1 MVQTHLSQW
10 DERSRNRYGYTCP
23 LRFGIMADPSGVEC
37 RIKQT
42 LLSMLSEMSFRDVTV
57 RALCGRAHIGR
68 GTFYLHY
75 KNLNDLLDS
84 IIDEVLGN
92 DPPDKWYRCGFR
104 KGEPYNCPYGICDKV
119 RAHPGTA
126 VVFFDESLAPRI
138 IERVSAFSKEMYV
151 RSLMA
156 QCDLTRTEAETIFVF
171 QLNGCL
177 AVNRLSYQ
185 RGDVDWENGRDLI
198 AGFIQGGIERYAR

>member
-1 MVQTHLSQW
+1 
-10 DERSRNRYGYTCP
+10 
-23 LRFGIMADPSGVEC
+23 
-37 RIKQT
+37 
-42 LLSMLSEMSFRDVTV
+42 
-57 RALCGRAHIGR
+57 
-68 GTFYLHY
+68 
-75 KNLNDLLDS
+75 
-84 IIDEVLGN
+84 
-92 DPPDKWYRCGFR
+92 
-104 KGEPYNCPYGICDKV
+104 
-119 RAHPGTA
+119 
-126 VVFFDESLAPRI
+126 
-138 IERVSAFSKEMYV
+138 MYV

>member
-1 MVQTHLSQW
+1 MTGSS
-10 DERSRNRYGYTCP
+10 DMEG
-23 LRFGIMADPSGVEC
+23 

-42 LLSMLSEMSFRDVTV
+42 LLTMLSDMSFQDVTV
-57 RALCGRAHIGR
+57 RALCERAHIGR

-75 KNLNDLLDS
+75 RNLDDLLDS
-84 IIDEVLGN
+84 IIDEVLGD

-126 VVFFDESLAPRI
+126 AVFFDESLAPRI
-138 IERVSAFSKEMYV
+138 IKKVSAFSKEMYV
-151 RSLMA
+151 RSLMT
-156 QCDLTRTEAETIFVF
+156 QCDVTRIEAETIFVF

-177 AVNRLSYQ
+177 AVNRFSYL